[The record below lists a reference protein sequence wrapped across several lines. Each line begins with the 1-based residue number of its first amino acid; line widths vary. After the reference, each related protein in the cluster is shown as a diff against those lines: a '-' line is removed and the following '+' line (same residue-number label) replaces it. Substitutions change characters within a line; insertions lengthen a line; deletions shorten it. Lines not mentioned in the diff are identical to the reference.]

1 LKTFLDCVPCF
12 LKQALDAARMASADP
27 DVHAEVLRTVA
38 RAVAEMDTD
47 DTPPSMGQVIHR
59 VVRDATGVE
68 DPYRAVK
75 DHFNTLALSM
85 YHGLKRTVSES
96 DDPFC
101 TAVRLAVAG
110 NIIDF
115 GATSDVSEEGLRR
128 SIRESLDW
136 PVEGGAIDELRA
148 AADSAARILYVG
160 DNAGEIVFDRV
171 LIEELPEGS
180 VTFAVRG
187 SPVINDVT
195 MRDATEVGLAD
206 IVPVVEN
213 GSDAPGTILD
223 DCSQEFRD
231 LFEDADVVIAKG
243 QGNYETLSQAPG
255 RIFFVLKAKCPVI
268 ARDIGCDVGAVIVT
282 EHRRA
287 RAVARPPRSTGSG

>member
-1 LKTFLDCVPCF
+1 MKTFLDCVPCF
-12 LKQALDAARMASADP
+12 LKQALDAARMASDDL

-38 RAVAEMDTD
+38 LAVAEMDTD

-59 VVRDATGVE
+59 VVREATGVE

-75 DHFNTLALSM
+75 DHFNELALSM
-85 YHGLKRTVSES
+85 YPSLKRTVSES
-96 DDPFC
+96 DDPFEM
-101 TAVRLAVAG
+101 AVRLAVAG

-115 GATSDVSEEGLRR
+115 GARSDIDEESLRR
-128 SIRESLDW
+128 SMRESLEW
-136 PVEGGAIDELRA
+136 PLSGDGLEKLRA
-148 AADSAARILYVG
+148 AVGKAANILYVG

-171 LIEELPEGS
+171 LIEELPEGR

-187 SPVINDVT
+187 APIINDVT
-195 MRDATEVGLAD
+195 LTDAVEVGLAD
-206 IVPVVEN
+206 LVAVIEN

-223 DCSQEFRD
+223 DCSPEFRARFLASD
-231 LFEDADVVIAKG
+231 LILAKG

-268 ARDIGCDVGAVIVT
+268 ASDIGCEVGAVVVT
-282 EHRRA
+282 EHRRE
-287 RAVARPPRSTGSG
+287 RG